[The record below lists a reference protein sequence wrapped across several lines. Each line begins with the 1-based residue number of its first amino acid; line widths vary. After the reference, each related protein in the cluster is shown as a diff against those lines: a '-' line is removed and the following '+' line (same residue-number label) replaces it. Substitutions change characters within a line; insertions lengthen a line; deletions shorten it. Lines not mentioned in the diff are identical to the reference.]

1 MKKLWANKKCI
12 IGSGLFTAG
21 LLLASFSTNDADIFM
36 TIAGILLII
45 TGSGLYMIGVQD
57 SKNQKDNINLYIGK
71 QLFEKG
77 LEAMVIGVL
86 VGSLSLIF

>member
-1 MKKLWANKKCI
+1 MIWKNKKCI

-21 LLLASFSTNDADIFM
+21 LLLATLFMYDENILM
-36 TIAGILLII
+36 TIAGVLLII
-45 TGSGLYMIGVQD
+45 TGSGLFIIGLQD
-57 SKNQKDNINLYIGK
+57 DNYQEDNINLYIGK

-77 LEAMVIGVL
+77 LEAMVIGIL